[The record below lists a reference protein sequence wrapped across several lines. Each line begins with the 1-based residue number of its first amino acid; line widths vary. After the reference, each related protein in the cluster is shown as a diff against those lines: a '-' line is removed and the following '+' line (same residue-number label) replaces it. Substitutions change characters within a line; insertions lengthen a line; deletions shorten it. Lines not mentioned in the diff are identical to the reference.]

1 MGLGLQQGAGA
12 HVTCMPY
19 HHASLCVVQ
28 VRSQVGRAA
37 SKVRRQ
43 IQARKPQVQAA
54 AEAAQQ
60 EPQKQ
65 KWGLF

>member
-1 MGLGLQQGAGA
+1 
-12 HVTCMPY
+12 MPY